1 MKNGYIPKDQR
12 KKILLMCDDVRMTSG
27 ISTMAREFVM
37 GLSHKYNWVQI
48 AGSVSHPENGKIV
61 DLSQATAT
69 ETGVPDASV
78 KLFPING
85 YGNADIVRQVMQME
99 KPDAILHFTD
109 PRFWQFLYAIEREVR
124 QICPIGYYS
133 IWDSTPAPRYNSA
146 FYESCDWI
154 GCISKQTK
162 ALVENVLGPSLNK
175 PTSVTYVPHGINS
188 TTFHPV
194 TTTDEQTKVDA
205 LKNKLLKGKKFDFV
219 LLYNNR
225 NIRRKQTAT
234 ILLAWRTFCSNLT
247 EDERKRVAFVLHTA
261 PVDDNGTDLPAC
273 IQAFGCE
280 NVFFSTDK
288 LSPQDMNL
296 FYNLGDVTINLSD
309 NEGFG
314 LGTAESLMSG
324 TPIIVTVTGGLQDQC
339 GFKDETGKLV
349 EFTSK
354 WSSNHD
360 GKYRNHGKWVTPI
373 YPAAR
378 MVQGSPAT
386 PYIFGDYGKWED
398 AAEAIMYWYLIS
410 KQEREIR
417 GQAGRDYCLGEGKLN
432 AEYMCKTMSEGLDS
446 MMENWNGR
454 ERFNL
459 HRHDEYLGHKT
470 HDGNIGTEIPT
481 IDREKVKNK
490 W

>member
-1 MKNGYIPKDQR
+1 
-12 KKILLMCDDVRMTSG
+12 MCDDVRMTSG

-37 GLSHKYNWVQI
+37 GLAHKYNWVQL

-69 ETGVPDASV
+69 ETGVHDASV

-109 PRFWQFLYAIEREVR
+109 PRFWQFLYNIEREIR

-133 IWDSTPAPRYNSA
+133 IWDATIFPTYNRA
-146 FYESCDWI
+146 YYESCDWI
-154 GCISKQTK
+154 GCISKQTENI
-162 ALVENVLGPSLNK
+162 VENVLGPLLNK
-175 PTSVTYVPHGINS
+175 PTSVSYVPHGINP

-194 TTTDEQTKVDA
+194 VTPDEQKRVDV

-225 NIRRKQTAT
+225 NIRRKQTST
-234 ILLAWRTFCSNLT
+234 ILFAWRSFCSNLT
-247 EDERKRVAFVLHTA
+247 AEERSKVAFILHTQ
-261 PVDDNGTDLPAC
+261 PIDDNGTDLPAC
-273 IQAFGCE
+273 VEAFGCE

-314 LGTAESLMSG
+314 LGTAESLMAG

-339 GFKDETGKLV
+339 GFKDTDGNPV
-349 EFTSK
+349 EFTPE
-354 WSSNHD
+354 WGSNSD
-360 GKYRNHGKWVTPI
+360 GKYRNHGSWVTPI
-373 YPAAR
+373 YPGAR
-378 MVQGSPAT
+378 MMQGSVQT
-386 PYIFGDYGKWED
+386 PYLWADYGKWED
-398 AAEAIMYWYLIS
+398 AAEAMMYWYLTP
-410 KQEREIR
+410 KHERKTR
-417 GQAGRDYCLGEGKLN
+417 GQSGREYCLGEGKLN
-432 AEYMCKTMSEGLDS
+432 AEYMCQTMSEGLDS
-446 MMENWNGR
+446 MMANWNGR

-470 HDGNIGTEIPT
+470 SDGNIGTELPA
-481 IDREKVKNK
+481 IDREAAKNK